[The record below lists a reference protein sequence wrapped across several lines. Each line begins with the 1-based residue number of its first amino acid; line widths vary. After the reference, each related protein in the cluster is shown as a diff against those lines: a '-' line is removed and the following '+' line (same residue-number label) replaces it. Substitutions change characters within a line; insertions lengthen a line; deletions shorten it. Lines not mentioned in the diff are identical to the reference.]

1 RAEVLLNWRKQVEA
15 LAWQGAP
22 TRLDRK
28 DDGDVRRRFERLA
41 GNLSKERKKLE
52 RKLDKRVSSTRES
65 YAQRARKAAEREKSI
80 EERHRAKVAEVQA
93 HFREKTRQVRV
104 ERQELDRQAA
114 YFLAQVDRQ
123 AGQLK
128 QDHAQLVWSQK
139 SLASQLDRADAV
151 DFPSYVRRVV
161 VPL

>member
-1 RAEVLLNWRKQVEA
+1 
-15 LAWQGAP
+15 
-22 TRLDRK
+22 
-28 DDGDVRRRFERLA
+28 
-41 GNLSKERKKLE
+41 
-52 RKLDKRVSSTRES
+52 
-65 YAQRARKAAEREKSI
+65 EKSI